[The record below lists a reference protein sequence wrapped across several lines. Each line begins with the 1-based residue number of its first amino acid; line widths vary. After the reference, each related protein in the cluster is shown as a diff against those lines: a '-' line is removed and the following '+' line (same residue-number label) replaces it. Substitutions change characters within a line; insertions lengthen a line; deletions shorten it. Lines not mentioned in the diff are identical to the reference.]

1 MLTRSEDA
9 TRRVV
14 SGVQLPTLSDAG
26 AFADCVRVGVAPCF
40 SAEPGALRKASG
52 FLGDPDTLRVLLL
65 GVGAGFLLARGAN
78 AILLALGLHL
88 AKGWLDGS
96 IARSVPRPGG
106 GN

>member
-1 MLTRSEDA
+1 MITRGEDA

-40 SAEPGALRKASG
+40 SAEPDALRKSG
-52 FLGDPDTLRVLLL
+52 GFFGDPDTLRVLLL
-65 GVGAGFLLARGAN
+65 GVGAGLLLGRGKN
-78 AILLALGLHL
+78 AILVVLGLHL

-96 IARSVPRPGG
+96 IARSVPRPGD